1 MDDSTRRRWS
11 LAQAHDPQLDEHVK
25 KLLAADKERRNPAMG
40 RKADEQM
47 MALCEHMKAHKAS
60 IPDAQW
66 QKTLTTLKAMNLR
79 PYWSY
84 CREHM
89 FDIGLEF

>member
-1 MDDSTRRRWS
+1 M
-11 LAQAHDPQLDEHVK
+11 AQQTTETQLSEHLVR
-25 KLLAADKERRNPAMG
+25 LLDLDKQRKNPAMG

-47 MALCEHMKAHKAS
+47 MALCEYMKKNKAE
-60 IPDAQW
+60 IPPPAWD
-66 QKTLTTLKAMNLR
+66 KTLKTIKAMNLR

-84 CREHM
+84 CREHL

>member
-1 MDDSTRRRWS
+1 MKR
-11 LAQAHDPQLDEHVK
+11 
-25 KLLAADKERRNPAMG
+25 LLAADKERKNPAMG

-47 MALCEHMKAHKAS
+47 MALCEYMKSKKPT
-60 IPDAQW
+60 IPSAQW
-66 QKTLTTLKAMNLR
+66 EKTLSTLKAMNLR

>member
-1 MDDSTRRRWS
+1 
-11 LAQAHDPQLDEHVK
+11 
-25 KLLAADKERRNPAMG
+25 MG

-47 MALCEHMKAHKAS
+47 MALCEHMKANKAS
-60 IPDAQW
+60 IPDAQR
-66 QKTLTTLKAMNLR
+66 QKVLSTLKAMNLR

-89 FDIGLEF
+89 LDIGLEF